1 MLSFI
6 PVFLNFQTL
15 DVFCSDVL
23 LPELTHGLRTCPH
36 AVSSV
41 DYLSGVSETFLFCLE
56 FTFTFKTLLHFRTSL
71 VVQWFR
77 LHLPMQGVQVWS
89 LVGKLGSYMPPGQ
102 KTKTWNRSYIVTN
115 SVKDLKMVHIKE
127 KRNLKSTPLC
137 FPQWVRWAVG
147 CPGSLRVSRGH
158 CACQGYAHC
167 PGPVHVAHTV
177 LLVLTLFEKML
188 SGSRL
193 EFLGPLF
200 HAFCSFPL
208 PGSMCLRMIFLGNS
222 WLIVFL
228 LSYFFPVTGN
238 ADFFFF
244 FSIWADGILL
254 PKMKWVWGDSQK
266 WNVNHYILLKYL
278 E

>member
-1 MLSFI
+1 MKQKLYCNKFNKR
-6 PVFLNFQTL
+6 LKN
-15 DVFCSDVL
+15 
-23 LPELTHGLRTCPH
+23 GPH
-36 AVSSV
+36 QRKKKS
-41 DYLSGVSETFLFCLE
+41 
-56 FTFTFKTLLHFRTSL
+56 
-71 VVQWFR
+71 
-77 LHLPMQGVQVWS
+77 
-89 LVGKLGSYMPPGQ
+89 
-102 KTKTWNRSYIVTN
+102 
-115 SVKDLKMVHIKE
+115 
-127 KRNLKSTPLC
+127 KSTPLL

-147 CPGSLRVSRGH
+147 CPGSLGVSRGH

-200 HAFCSFPL
+200 YAFCSFPL

-238 ADFFFF
+238 AEIFFFF
-244 FSIWADGILL
+244 QYLGRWDSFAENEMGLRWFTEVKRKSLYITKIFRI
-254 PKMKWVWGDSQK
+254 KCIVW
-266 WNVNHYILLKYL
+266 NMFH
-278 E
+278 